1 MTIRKPRPNRMQRP
15 ITLTMTRADFAS
27 MANFEYDL
35 PCYVRYRSDVVWI
48 VDAYDGEDTDLPTM
62 NKSQFAS
69 TQRDSLPAEFV
80 ITYSKKPLFI
90 VREI

>member
-1 MTIRKPRPNRMQRP
+1 
-15 ITLTMTRADFAS
+15 
-27 MANFEYDL
+27 
-35 PCYVRYRSDVVWI
+35 VRYRSDVVWI
-48 VDAYDGEDTDLPTM
+48 VDAYDGEDTDLPKM

-69 TQRDSLPAEFV
+69 TQRDDLPAEFV